1 MSVHRR
7 GVCAI
12 LYSEGDSLS
21 DQRIPLRDLPRK
33 SFKGEGLAPVGA
45 YVIPLENPPIRGSVR
60 LGHTFPDALG
70 SCVRWRAGGTSAN
83 WGLG

>member
-45 YVIPLENPPIRGSVR
+45 YVIPLENPLGRG
-60 LGHTFPDALG
+60 AL
-70 SCVRWRAGGTSAN
+70 SLDTRSPTRGGC
-83 WGLG
+83 

>member
-45 YVIPLENPPIRGSVR
+45 YVIPLENPPKRGAFR
-60 LGHTFPDALG
+60 LDTR
-70 SCVRWRAGGTSAN
+70 SQTRGGY
-83 WGLG
+83 